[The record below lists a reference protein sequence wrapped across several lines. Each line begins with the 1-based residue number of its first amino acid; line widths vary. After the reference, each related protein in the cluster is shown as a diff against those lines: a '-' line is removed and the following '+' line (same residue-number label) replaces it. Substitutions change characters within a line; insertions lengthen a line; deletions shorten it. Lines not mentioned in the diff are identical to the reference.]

1 MDAAADLGSGLAN
14 EALAFRLHGE
24 VLNVGDGAFA
34 TRDPGDQQLGVGRL
48 AAGRV
53 GAFAGGF
60 TGADGLNNPA
70 KRRINIVDLAEDDQI
85 RQFGGLVGADG
96 DLRGSLGRRVGSEL
110 AKELAEADQTLEVGC
125 VGKDCGFRRRL
136 NRAFEPHLDA
146 FG

>member
-85 RQFGGLVGADG
+85 RQLGSLVGTDG

-110 AKELAEADQTLEVGC
+110 AKELAEAEVLTKEIARLEADYTLLIQTT
-125 VGKDCGFRRRL
+125 
-136 NRAFEPHLDA
+136 
-146 FG
+146 